1 MDQILIWIALVL
13 SVANALLPLA
23 KKLARKTKNKTD
35 DNVVEFLEDALN
47 VAKAVQDA
55 KKADLAK
62 KK

>member
-1 MDQILIWIALVL
+1 
-13 SVANALLPLA
+13 
-23 KKLARKTKNKTD
+23 
-35 DNVVEFLEDALN
+35 VVEFLEEALN

>member
-1 MDQILIWIALVL
+1 MIWIALVL
-13 SVANALLPLA
+13 SVANALLPVA
-23 KKLARKTKNKTD
+23 KKLVKKTKNKTD

>member
-1 MDQILIWIALVL
+1 MDQAMIWIALVL
-13 SVANALLPLA
+13 SVANALLPVA
-23 KKLARKTKNKTD
+23 KKLVKKTKNKTD